1 VSAEHRLWVLGLVG
15 LGLLGGV
22 ALVAFAAS
30 ACPAELPG
38 RPCPDAQRNVVVVV
52 VLAAASVA
60 LLVTPFAFLAE
71 VVVQRRIVY
80 RGTWWRAG
88 RRGALAGL
96 LVATLAGLRLGGAL
110 SVPAFIFII
119 VLAVVV
125 ERFLTSH
132 GG

>member
-15 LGLLGGV
+15 LGLLAGV

-30 ACPAELPG
+30 TCPAELPG
-38 RPCPDAQRNVVVVV
+38 QPCPNAQRNVVVVV

-60 LLVTPFAFLAE
+60 LLATPFAFLAE

-96 LVATLAGLRLGGAL
+96 LIATLAGLRLGGAL

-119 VLAVVV
+119 VLAIVV

>member
-15 LGLLGGV
+15 LGLLAGV

-30 ACPAELPG
+30 TCPAELPG
-38 RPCPDAQRNVVVVV
+38 QPCPNAQRNVVVVV

-119 VLAVVV
+119 VLAIVV

>member
-15 LGLLGGV
+15 LGLVGGM

-38 RPCPDAQRNVVVVV
+38 QPCPDAQRNAVVVVA
-52 VLAAASVA
+52 LAAASVA

-71 VVVQRRIVY
+71 VLVQRRIVY

-110 SVPAFIFII
+110 SVPAFIFIV
-119 VLAVVV
+119 VLAIVV

>member
-15 LGLLGGV
+15 LGLLAGV

-30 ACPAELPG
+30 ACPAALPG

-52 VLAAASVA
+52 VLAAASIA

-71 VVVQRRIVY
+71 VVLQRRIVY

-110 SVPAFIFII
+110 SVPAFTFII
-119 VLAVVV
+119 VLAIVV